1 MIKTTI
7 QLCKCSFSIK
17 LTKLCKENQYEM
29 FCTFAGITS
38 LTPHVKLCNLWK
50 LIKTPKNF
58 AQGSFSIKSLKLCH
72 KNRNEFWPQVPFKP
86 CVEKMKYKFPTMT
99 CCIITDQALLC
110 TQPEGWYMSGIV
122 YSETALWKYTGCYC
136 NIWLYSFKTRNLSVS
151 MRKMSWL

>member
-1 MIKTTI
+1 MVKTAI
-7 QLCKCSFSIK
+7 NLWK
-17 LTKLCKENQYEM
+17 M
-29 FCTFAGITS
+29 FCTFTGMTSITPDS
-38 LTPHVKLCNLWK
+38 KLCNFITSCELS
-50 LIKTPKNF
+50 IKTPQNF

-72 KNRNEFWPQVPFKP
+72 KNRNEFWPQVPFNP
-86 CVEKMKYKFPTMT
+86 CVEKMKHKFPTMT

-122 YSETALWKYTGCYC
+122 YSETALWKYTGSYC